1 MPLSGTL
8 FSKRGKVVQATGF
21 SAIAAFLAAAAIL
34 YPGVESA
41 DVDLN
46 DGGVWVTNKTLS
58 MTARLNYPSQA
69 LDGGV
74 TPPGTGFD
82 VVQHAGEVFI
92 DDGATLTPVDPAA
105 MRLETPLELPAGV
118 RASAGQGSYVLS
130 DTGSGEAWVASAG
143 SVAGF
148 TTESEP
154 VVTGAKNLVA
164 MIGADGAAY
173 VADSGAREVTRIV
186 VNPDG
191 NPGKTEKVAFA
202 DFSAAKDLQL
212 TTVGS
217 RPVLLDGDTGT
228 VYLPGGRT
236 AVVPGGKGA
245 LLQHSGADSGF
256 VAVATP
262 GGLFKQPLNG
272 DPASSQQVAD
282 GGLPAKP
289 VQLDGCVH
297 SAWHK
302 AALYVRDCEDDAY
315 DKRSGIPGAD
325 KKSELVFRVNR
336 SLVVLNDTNGGNVW
350 LVQKEMQLVN
360 NWQDLQTPPN
370 KSEEEKED
378 AADQNPLTQLPD
390 RTQENRKPNAQDDE
404 FGVRPGKTTLLT
416 PLDNDSDPDGDLLT
430 MTVLGPGPGNG
441 QVTPIYNGSAMQLA
455 VPAEASGTSTFGYQ
469 VEDGRGKS
477 AQAKVTVRVRQASE
491 NGPPTQKRKTVIL
504 LEQGKSISQNVLA
517 DWADPDGDDLF
528 LRSATAD
535 NGSDQVQARAD
546 GLLQFQDI
554 GTSTGQ
560 KTVILRVSDGQA
572 EAEGKITVDVRPRG
586 TLPPVANPDHISV
599 VAGQDVVVSPLEN
612 DLDPAGA
619 SLRLARVDGPST
631 ARVTPHFDAGTF
643 VFNAASAGTYYV
655 TYQVTNGPASQLGL
669 VRIDATNG
677 ASSGAPIAVRDVAR
691 LPQGGQTLVDA
702 LANDIDPAGGVMVI
716 QSVTVPPGSPLS
728 VAILD
733 HSVLRVTDAR
743 GATAPTTF
751 SYTVSNGRETA
762 VGEVTVQPV
771 PAPATLRPPRALPDE
786 ITVRANDVAAV
797 HVLANDVHPDGAELT
812 LNPKLAQTI
821 DPADGMLGVS
831 GDVLRFKAGPA
842 PKTVHAIYVVAGPDG
857 QESSAQVTI
866 RIKGGGEDQ
875 NSRPEPHNLTAR
887 TIAGSTT
894 RIQVPLEGV
903 DPDGDSVELIGLDKA
918 PAQGTVVVGT
928 TYLEY
933 TAAAKAS
940 GQDTFSYV
948 VQDTFGVRNTAT
960 VAVGIGLASGSNQQ
974 PVAGDDAVTLL
985 PGRNVAVN
993 VLMNDADP
1001 DGDPVSLVRDG
1012 IEADAALGAST
1023 GDGRV
1028 RFTTPAEASAVVLRY
1043 KISDGRGGTATG
1055 TLKVNVRT
1063 DAPRKAPVARD
1074 DRVSFAETLGK
1085 TAVDVPVLKN
1095 DEDPDGVSSDL
1106 RITTGAEE
1114 TGVSVRPNG
1123 SVNVTLS
1130 PKARIIPY
1138 TVTDPD
1144 GLGATAFIR
1153 VPGTSEQR
1161 PALKDSTP
1169 LEVVS
1174 GKVLTVDLDSLVLTR
1189 KDRAPRITVDSRV
1202 SAVAGSGSPLVQD
1215 EDTLLFTSA
1224 DDYAG
1229 PASLTFEVADGPVDA
1244 PDTLTAVLT
1253 IGIKVLPDPD
1263 RNHPPVFSSSKAN
1276 VVRGEESVVDLAEL
1290 GGDPDEADQGKL
1302 KFSLVPPLPNGVTAT
1317 IDGSSL
1323 KVTAGGESAAEGSR
1337 VAVSV
1342 ADPRGLSSQGTVEL
1356 LPTPSLRPLPVANDD
1371 VIAEARAGEN
1381 RNIDVL
1387 ANDVDPFPDSG
1398 LKLLRAVVETG
1409 DGSATVAGGTVD
1421 VRPSETFVG
1430 TMVVRYRIQDKTGD
1444 PQREADGRIRLT
1456 VKAKPGKPGTPVAT
1470 EVRDRT
1476 VVLNWTPPPAN
1487 GSPITGYRVT
1497 TTAGVSKMCPTNT
1510 CTVDGLTNDVEYVFS
1525 VVAVNGIGDSPA
1537 SDPSAPARP
1546 DQRPEAPQAP
1556 TLAFGDKQLSI
1567 SWPAA
1572 TSTGSAISEYELQL
1586 SPAPPSGQTVRSA
1599 GPGLSFTWSGLANG
1613 TSYRVQLRA
1622 KNKAPEPSDW
1632 SPFSAAETP
1641 AGVPA
1646 VPATP
1651 TTTLA
1656 TSGAA
1661 SSVIQVN
1668 WSAPEGNG
1676 DAVTE
1681 YTVVSAHAGSAA
1693 ATQVVPGNRT
1703 SAAFSVGNSDT
1714 GYTFTVAARNKAGY
1728 SAASPRSDARR
1739 AVGAPGPVDGLR
1751 ADPLDNSAQLTFS
1764 GPGTTGGAA
1773 AGETVYE
1780 YRVNGGQVAVVPA
1793 SKVIPG
1799 LANNGTYTIG
1809 VRATN
1814 IVDGQSYPGPFSDA
1828 NPVAP
1833 FGKPLQAITDG
1844 FHYGTSQVRTV
1855 VTPPAANGRPVAG
1868 FEWTSRYPDEGRDG
1882 PSGTLP
1888 AGGGEILAGDKPDQN
1903 VQVFITTLDSE
1914 GHRSDVLQAG
1924 GRTYQNVS
1932 FAVNGEFG
1940 GLCAWTSRDG
1950 GPADNRVDCLAA
1962 GGDWIVNGTRVS
1974 INCSIAAAGYT
1985 FRGAPANLWAVGS
1998 TYSAARNLRVAGQ
2011 TFSAQAQTCPS

>member
-1 MPLSGTL
+1 MSLSRTL
-8 FSKRGKVVQATGF
+8 FSKHGKYLQVTGF
-21 SAIAAFLAAAAIL
+21 SAVAAILAATAVL
-34 YPGVESA
+34 YPGVKSA
-41 DVDLN
+41 DIDLN
-46 DGGVWVTNKTLS
+46 DGGVWVTNKNIS

-74 TPPGTGFD
+74 TPQGAFD

-92 DDGATLTPVDPAA
+92 DDGASLTPVDPAA
-105 MRLETPLELPAGV
+105 MRLGSPLELPPGV
-118 RASAGQGSYVLS
+118 KASAGQGAYVLS
-130 DTGSGEAWVASAG
+130 DAGSGEAWVASEG
-143 SVAGF
+143 SIGGF
-148 TTESEP
+148 TTASEP
-154 VVTGAKNLVA
+154 VVTGAKDLVA

-173 VADSGAREVTRIV
+173 IADPLAKQVSRIV
-186 VNPDG
+186 VNADG
-191 NPGKTEKVAFA
+191 TAGKTEKIAFD
-202 DFSAAKDLQL
+202 DFSDARSLQL

-228 VYLPGGRT
+228 LFLPGGQST
-236 AVVPGGKGA
+236 VIPDGKGA
-245 LLQHSGADSGF
+245 LLQHAGADNDF

-272 DPASSQQVAD
+272 DRASSQPVEN
-282 GGLPAKP
+282 GGAPAKP
-289 VQLDGCVH
+289 VQLEGCVH
-297 SAWHK
+297 AAWHK
-302 AALYVRDCEDDAY
+302 AGVYVRDCVDDVH
-315 DKRSGIPGAD
+315 DKRSDIPGTD
-325 KKSELVFRVNR
+325 KNSELVFRVNR

-350 LVQKEMQLVN
+350 LVQREMQLVN
-360 NWQDLQTPPN
+360 NWEDLQTPPN
-370 KSEEEKED
+370 RSEEEMED
-378 AADQNPLTQLPD
+378 AADQNPLNQLPD
-390 RTQENRKPNAQDDE
+390 RTQDNRQPNAQDDE

-416 PLDNDSDPDGDLLT
+416 PLDNDSDPDGDMLT
-430 MTVLGPGPGNG
+430 LNVLGAGPGNG
-441 QVTPIYNGSAMQLA
+441 AVTPIYNSSAMQIA
-455 VPAEASGTSTFGYQ
+455 VPAGASGTSTFGYQ
-469 VEDGRGKS
+469 AEDGRGKS
-477 AQAKVTVRVRQASE
+477 AQAKITIRVRQASE
-491 NGPPTQKRKTVIL
+491 NGPPAQKRKTVIL

-517 DWADPDGDDLF
+517 DWSDPDGDDLF
-528 LRSATAD
+528 LRAATAD

-554 GTSTGQ
+554 GTTTGQ
-560 KTVILRVSDGQA
+560 KTVTLKVSDGQS
-572 EAEGKITVDVRPRG
+572 ESEGKITVDVRPRG

-599 VAGQDVVVSPLEN
+599 VAGQDVLVSPLEN
-612 DLDPAGA
+612 DLDPAGTP
-619 SLRLARVDGPST
+619 LRLARVDGPAS

-669 VRIDATNG
+669 VRIDVTNG
-677 ASSGAPIAVRDVAR
+677 ASSGAPVAVRDVAR

-702 LANDIDPAGGVMVI
+702 LANDIDPAGGVLVI

-728 VAILD
+728 VAVLD
-733 HSVLRVTDAR
+733 HSVLRVSDAH
-743 GATAPTTF
+743 GATSPETF
-751 SYTVSNGRETA
+751 TYTVSNGRETA

-771 PAPATLRPPRALPDE
+771 PAPSTLRPPQALPDE

-797 HVLANDVHPDGAELT
+797 HVLANDVHPDGAPLT
-812 LNPKLAQTI
+812 LNPKLAQSV
-821 DPADGMLGVS
+821 DPADGMLAIS

-875 NSRPEPHNLTAR
+875 NSRPEPRNLTAR
-887 TIAGSTT
+887 TIAGNTT
-894 RIQVPLEGV
+894 RIQVPLDGI
-903 DPDGDSVELIGLDKA
+903 DPDGDSVALIGLDKA
-918 PAQGTVVVGT
+918 PAQGTVAVGA

-940 GQDTFSYV
+940 GQDSFSYV

-960 VAVGIGLASGSNQQ
+960 VAVGIGPAPGSNQQ
-974 PVAGDDAVTLL
+974 PVAGDDAVTLR
-985 PGRNVAVN
+985 PGRNVAVD
-993 VLMNDADP
+993 VLRNDSDP
-1001 DGDPVSLVRDG
+1001 DGDPVALVGDR
-1012 IEADAALGAST
+1012 IEADAALGAYIE
-1023 GDGRV
+1023 DGRV
-1028 RFTTPAEASAVVLRY
+1028 RFTTPAEAAAVVIRY
-1043 KISDGRGGTATG
+1043 GISDGRGGTATG
-1055 TLKVNVRT
+1055 TMKVSVRP
-1063 DAPRKAPVARD
+1063 DALQKAPIARD

-1085 TAVDVPVLKN
+1085 TAVEVPVLKN
-1095 DEDPDGVSSDL
+1095 DEDPDGVASDL
-1106 RITTGAEE
+1106 RIVTGAEA
-1114 TGVSVRPNG
+1114 TGVSVQGNG
-1123 SVNVTLS
+1123 SVNVTLM
-1130 PKARIIPY
+1130 PQARIIPY

-1144 GLGATAFIR
+1144 GLESTAFIHM
-1153 VPGTSEQR
+1153 PGTSEQR

-1174 GKVLTVDLDSLVLTR
+1174 GQLLTVDLNDLVLTR
-1189 KDRAPRITVDSRV
+1189 KDRSPRVTVDSRV
-1202 SAVAGSGSPLVQD
+1202 SAVAANGSPLVRD
-1215 EDTLLFTSA
+1215 ADTLLFTSA

-1229 PASLTFEVADGPVDA
+1229 PASLTFEVGDGPLDA

-1253 IGIKVLPDPD
+1253 VSIKVLPDPE
-1263 RNHPPVFSSSKAN
+1263 RNHVPVFSSGKAT
-1276 VVRGEESVVDLAEL
+1276 VVRGEETVVDLDQL
-1290 GGDPDEADQGKL
+1290 GSDPDDADQGKL
-1302 KFSLVPPLPNGVTAT
+1302 KFSLVQPLPEGITASV
-1317 IDGSSL
+1317 DGTSL
-1323 KVTAGGESAAEGSR
+1323 KVTAGAESAADGSR
-1337 VAVSV
+1337 VTVSV
-1342 ADPRGLSSQGTVEL
+1342 ADPRGLSSQGTLEL
-1356 LPTPSLRPLPVANDD
+1356 LPIPSLRPLPVANDD
-1371 VIAEARAGEN
+1371 LIADARAGEN

-1387 ANDVDPFPDSG
+1387 ANDANPFPESG
-1398 LKLLRAVVETG
+1398 LKLLHAVVETG
-1409 DGSATVAGGTVD
+1409 EGTATLAGGGVD

-1476 VVLNWTPPPAN
+1476 VVLNWTPPAAN

-1497 TTAGVSKMCPTNT
+1497 ANAGEGKLCPTNT
-1510 CTVDGLTNDVEYVFS
+1510 CTIDGLTNDVEYVFS

-1567 SWPAA
+1567 SWPAG
-1572 TSTGSAISEYELQL
+1572 TSSGSAISDYELQL
-1586 SPAPPSGQTVRSA
+1586 SPAPPSGPAVRSV
-1599 GPGLSFTWSGLANG
+1599 GPGLKSMWTGLANG

-1641 AGVPA
+1641 ADVPA
-1646 VPATP
+1646 VPVKP

-1681 YTVVSAHAGSAA
+1681 YTVVSAHAGSPG
-1693 ATQVVPGNRT
+1693 ATQVVPGNQT
-1703 SAAFSVGNSDT
+1703 SAAFTVGNSDT

-1739 AVGAPGPVDGLR
+1739 AVGAPGPVNGLR
-1751 ADPLDNSAQLTFS
+1751 ADPLDNSAQLAFS
-1764 GPGTTGGAA
+1764 GPGSTGGAA

-1780 YRVNGGQVAVVPA
+1780 YRVNGGQVTRVPA

-1814 IVDGQSYPGPFSDA
+1814 IVDGQSYPGQFTDA

-1833 FGKPLQAITDG
+1833 YGKPFQAATDG
-1844 FHYGTSQVRTV
+1844 FHYGTTQVRTV
-1855 VTPPAANGRPVAG
+1855 VMPPSPNGRPVAG

-1882 PSGTLP
+1882 PSGSLP
-1888 AGGGEILAGDKPDQN
+1888 AGGGEIFAGDKPDQN

-1914 GHRSDVLQAG
+1914 GHRSDVLQVG

-1932 FAVNGEFG
+1932 FAVSGEFG
-1940 GLCAWTSRDG
+1940 GLCAWTGRDG
-1950 GPADNRVDCLAA
+1950 GPADNQVNCLAA
-1962 GGDWIVNGTRVS
+1962 GGDWFANGTRVA
-1974 INCSIAAAGYT
+1974 INCSIASTGYSY
-1985 FRGAPANLWAVGS
+1985 RGAPSNLWAIMS
-1998 TYSAARNLRVAGQ
+1998 TYSAAKNLRIAGQ
-2011 TFSAQAQTCPS
+2011 ALSSQPQTCSG